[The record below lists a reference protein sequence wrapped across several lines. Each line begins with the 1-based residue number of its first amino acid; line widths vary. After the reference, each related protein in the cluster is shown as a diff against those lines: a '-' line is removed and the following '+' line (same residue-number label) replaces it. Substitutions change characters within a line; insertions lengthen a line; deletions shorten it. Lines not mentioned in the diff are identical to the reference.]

1 MLSISKPIKGFDQGE
16 YYLALA
22 AVDDYYLGGKEPPGF
37 WLGEGAGRMGLSGTI
52 LSDVFRR
59 LFRGYAPE
67 TGESLVH
74 NAGSPM
80 RRAGWDLT
88 WSVPKSVSTLWSQA
102 PAAVREEI
110 EQLVVAAVQEGVS
123 YLESVGVVS
132 RRGEGGVIR
141 DRASLI
147 FAAFPHSTSR
157 ALDPQLHIHTI
168 LFNVAMRPDGSTGTI
183 EPKELFRHQHAADAI
198 FRAEL
203 AAQLERSLGLRAV
216 RVGKAFEIL
225 GVDRTL
231 IETFSKR
238 RKEIEALLEERGLS
252 GAKAAE
258 MVAFETRKAKVAVD
272 RDQLFE
278 EWRRIGLQH
287 GWSGREVSLLLH
299 APLASRAFER
309 EREGAKIGALS
320 ALTFHD
326 SHFSLRDL
334 TRALGDEAQG
344 RGISARE
351 VYSLRDAL
359 LVTRHVLPVGI
370 RERETRFTTPEML
383 RMEKALLITARQL
396 RQQHGA
402 EVAFTPKRVALEI
415 QRHELSAEQTQVVRE
430 VTKAW
435 GGLHLVVG
443 MAGTGKTTTFRAA
456 REIWDQQGVTV
467 YGGCLSGKAASG
479 LEVGTGI
486 RSATLHRLLWGLE
499 HGAVILHPRAA
510 VLVDEAAMV
519 GTRQLLDLATRCQ
532 EAGAKLVLVGDAG
545 QLQAVEAGGAFAALV
560 RVHGASSLTEI
571 WRQREEWARQA
582 VRDLAAGEAGSA
594 LSAFGE
600 RGLLHVRD
608 SPESA
613 QSALVREWSARVET
627 PGAGEVILSG
637 TNAEVAELNDLIQ
650 KRRFHERKLLGQP
663 VYLGN
668 GPVYVGDRVLFTR
681 NSQALGVFNGELGTV
696 TSQSEARLSI
706 AVDGRREVYVE
717 PASYPHLQ
725 LGYAITTHKA
735 QGMTTQQAFVL
746 PGKIVNRELA
756 YVQASRARGDTRFF
770 FGFDSLDLAAERMS
784 RSQPKELACA
794 VLAEA
799 GPALEH
805 CLVP

>member
-1 MLSISKPIKGFDQGE
+1 MLSISKPIRGFDQGE

-22 AVDDYYLGGKEPPGF
+22 AADDYYLGGKEPPGF
-37 WLGEGAGRMGLSGTI
+37 WLGEGAERMGLSGTI
-52 LSDVFRR
+52 SSDAFRS

-102 PAAVREEI
+102 PAGVREEI
-110 EQLVVAAVQEGVS
+110 ERLVVAAVREGVY

-147 FAAFPHSTSR
+147 FAGFPHSTSR

-168 LFNVAMRPDGSTGTI
+168 LFNVALRPNGSTGTI

-198 FRAEL
+198 FRSEL
-203 AAQLERSLGLRAV
+203 AAQLERVLGLRTI

-238 RKEIEALLEERGLS
+238 RKEIEAVLEERGLS

-258 MVAFETRKAKVAVD
+258 MVAFETRKTKVAVD
-272 RDQLFE
+272 RELLFE
-278 EWRRIGLQH
+278 GWRKIGLQH
-287 GWSGREVSLLLH
+287 GWSEREVSLLLY
-299 APLASRAFER
+299 APLTPRSFEQ
-309 EREGAKIGALS
+309 ERDGARKGALS

-326 SHFSLRDL
+326 SHFALRDL

-344 RGISARE
+344 RGLSAKE
-351 VYSLRDAL
+351 VYRLREGL
-359 LVTRHVLPVGI
+359 LEGRHVLPIGE
-370 RERETRFTTPEML
+370 RERETRFTTPEVL
-383 RMEKALLITARQL
+383 RMERALLSTARLL
-396 RQQHGA
+396 RQQGEA
-402 EVAFTPKRVALEI
+402 GPVNTSPRDSPETQYAG
-415 QRHELSAEQTQVVRE
+415 LSAEQTQVVRE
-430 VTKAW
+430 VTATR
-435 GGLHLVVG
+435 GGLYLVVG

-456 REIWDQQGVTV
+456 KEVWEQQGVAV
-467 YGGCLSGKAASG
+467 LGACLSGKAASG
-479 LEVGTGI
+479 LEAATGI

-499 HGAVILHPRAA
+499 HDAVTLHPRAA

-519 GTRQLLDLATRCQ
+519 GTRQLLELVSRCRD
-532 EAGAKLVLVGDAG
+532 AGAKLVLVGDG
-545 QLQAVEAGGAFAALV
+545 RQLQAVEAGGGFSALV
-560 RVHGASSLTEI
+560 REYGACSLTEI
-571 WRQREEWARQA
+571 RRQREEWARQA
-582 VRDLAAGEAGSA
+582 VRDLAAGEAGRA
-594 LSAFGE
+594 LAAFGE
-600 RGLLHVRD
+600 RGLLHVH
-608 SPESA
+608 ESA
-613 QSALVREWSARVET
+613 DEAQGALVREWSARVET

-637 TNAEVAELNDLIQ
+637 TNAEVSGLNERIQ
-650 KRRFHERKLLGQP
+650 ECRFRGGQLLGQP
-663 VYLGN
+663 VYLEN

-696 TSQSEARLSI
+696 TSRSGARLSV
-706 AVDGRREVYVE
+706 AVDGGRKVYVE

-735 QGMTTQQAFVL
+735 QGMTTEQAFVL

-770 FGFDSLDLAAERMS
+770 FEFDNLDLAAERMS